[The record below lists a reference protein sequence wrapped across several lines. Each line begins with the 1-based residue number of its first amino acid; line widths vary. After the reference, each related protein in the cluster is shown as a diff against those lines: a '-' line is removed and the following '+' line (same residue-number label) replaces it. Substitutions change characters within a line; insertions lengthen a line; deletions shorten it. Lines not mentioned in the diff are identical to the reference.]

1 MLNKVSAI
9 AFTLQGLGVG
19 AARSVG
25 GGSDG
30 AEEIDLSELT
40 SDESTPHAGR
50 TTVLPR
56 RARGKGI
63 LAPEPEP
70 RFHHVRKLSRGAM
83 GEVELIRDNDIQRT
97 VAVKQI
103 RSEVVSEEAL
113 LRFADEVRIVG
124 RLEHPG
130 IVPIYDVGRREDGRV
145 YQVMKHLQGET
156 MEQIIDHLKAG
167 DSAYVERFTPEYRAR
182 LFLGVLDAMSYAHD
196 KGVLHRDLKPSNIMI
211 GPYGEVTV
219 MDWGIAKP
227 LGNKQSSRAVEPL
240 GRTFP
245 GGDDERLLET
255 RSGSLAGTPLYMSPE
270 QAFGMNGDLDERSDV
285 YSLSIVLYEWLV
297 LEHPLGNVES
307 VAEVLASFALREHS
321 AAGLAARAQA
331 AGAPMEYVWIV
342 YRGMKRDRDE
352 RYQSVKELESA
363 IKGVLDGKIKVEC
376 HFTLAKS
383 YAHRLVHWID
393 RHPKLYTVLFRAA
406 KFLLLAA
413 ALAFVT
419 AGGVWGWIWTR

>member
-9 AFTLQGLGVG
+9 ASTIRGVG
-19 AARSVG
+19 DDAARWVG
-25 GGSDG
+25 VESDAG
-30 AEEIDLSELT
+30 EEIDLSELA
-40 SDESTPHAGR
+40 SDGSTPKVGR

-56 RARGKGI
+56 RTRGKSI

-70 RFHHVRKLSRGAM
+70 RFHHVRKLGRGAM
-83 GEVELIRDNDIQRT
+83 GEVELVRDNDIQRT

-103 RSEVVSEEAL
+103 RSELVSEEAL

-156 MEQIIDHLKAG
+156 MEQIIDHLKTG
-167 DSAYVERFTPEYRAR
+167 DPAYVERFTPEYRAR

-227 LGNKQSSRAVEPL
+227 LG
-240 GRTFP
+240 
-245 GGDDERLLET
+245 GDDERLLET
-255 RSGSLAGTPLYMSPE
+255 RNGSLAGTPLYMSPE
-270 QAFGMNGDLDERSDV
+270 QAFGMNDELDERSDV
-285 YSLSIVLYEWLV
+285 YSLCVVLYEWLV
-297 LEHPLGNVES
+297 LEHPLGNVQS

-321 AAGLAARAQA
+321 AVGLAARAQA

-342 YRGMKRDRDE
+342 YRGLKRDRDE

-393 RHPKLYTVLFRAA
+393 RHPKLYTVLFRTA
-406 KFLLLAA
+406 KFLLLTA
-413 ALAFVT
+413 ALAIVT
-419 AGGVWGWIWTR
+419 AGVWSWTWTR